1 MASLETS
8 RPRKTVQEM
17 GVRILLFVVAF
28 VCLKAVSTWFVFPPQ
43 ENSAIWLPSGLT
55 VAVLLRSRR
64 ERWPLWLTVIFFC
77 EALTVLYYDRHLGL
91 ALVWGVANVLRTGV
105 GAWLMRRWLELPVTF
120 SRTRDVA
127 GLLLAAGLVGPALS
141 ATLGVGAV
149 AFWLGTSHFWA
160 DWLSWF
166 LSDGLGGVLVA
177 PLLLTWRA
185 QGMLYLPLRP
195 RQVLELVGLLTV
207 LALVTHLLFGGLVP
221 NTILISLPYVCFPV
235 VLWIAMRQG
244 PFSAA
249 MAIGVLGTLA
259 VWHTAA
265 GRGPFGLLPAST
277 QDRVLAVQLFLAV
290 VGLSSMVL
298 AAVVCE
304 RRRAQRAQRVL
315 AEAGA
320 VLAESLEPRATLPRI
335 ARLVAPE
342 MAAGF
347 VLWLRN
353 EEGHFEPV
361 VQVGLAPGRMEGLR
375 EQLGR
380 MTASARRWRSL
391 DGSTVVA
398 RLQQGGRVL
407 GGLALVTDGRERPLG
422 PRDLVFAEDLARRC
436 TLALEN
442 ARLFR
447 ELQDAIHIRDEFI
460 GIAAHEL
467 RTPLTALKLQLQG
480 LVRQVPRGEQANG
493 LMSRLHAVVRQTSRL
508 SRLVESLLDV
518 RRLNTGQLE
527 LEREEV
533 NLVELVEEVLER
545 LEGDLERAGCELHVH
560 SESPVRGWFDR
571 TQLEQALMNLLG
583 NAMKF
588 GAHRPIDVE
597 VGWQGDWARI
607 SVRDQGIGVA
617 PEELE
622 RIFGRFERAVSSR
635 EYGGLGLGLFLT
647 KQIVEAHGGTIRVES
662 QPGAGA
668 TFTLLLP
675 APPRPPLYPQAPET
689 AAQAPV

>member
-8 RPRKTVQEM
+8 RPRETVQEL
-17 GVRILLFVVAF
+17 GPRLLLFLVAF
-28 VCLKAVSTWFVFPPQ
+28 VCLKAVSAWFVFPPQ

-64 ERWPLWLTVIFFC
+64 ERWPLWLTVIFLL
-77 EALTVLYYDRHLGL
+77 EAVTVLYYDRHLGL
-91 ALVWGVANVLRTGV
+91 AVVWGVGNVVRTWVAAG
-105 GAWLMRRWLELPVTF
+105 LMRRWLELPVTF
-120 SRTRDVA
+120 SRTRDVT
-127 GLLLAAGLVGPALS
+127 GLLLAAGVAGPLFS

-149 AFWLGTSHFWA
+149 ALWMGTSNFWA

-177 PLLLTWRA
+177 PVLLTWRA

-195 RQVLELVGLLTV
+195 RQLLELGGLLAV
-207 LALVTHLLFGGLVP
+207 LALVTHLLFGGLLP
-221 NTILISLPYVCFPV
+221 NTILISLPYVCFPM

-249 MAIGVLGTLA
+249 LAIGVLGTLA

-265 GRGPFGLLPAST
+265 GRGPFGLLPASN
-277 QDRVLAVQLFLAV
+277 QERVLAVQLFLAV
-290 VGLSSMVL
+290 VGLSAMVL

-304 RRRAQRAQRVL
+304 RRRAQCIQRVL
-315 AEAGA
+315 ADAGA
-320 VLAESLEPRATLPRI
+320 VLAESLEPRITLPRI

-342 MAAGF
+342 MATGF
-347 VLWLRN
+347 VLWLRD
-353 EEGHFEPV
+353 EAGHFEPV
-361 VQVGLAPGRMEGLR
+361 VQVGLAPGRVEALR
-375 EQLGR
+375 ETLTRLDG
-380 MTASARRWRSL
+380 SARRWRSL
-391 DGSTVVA
+391 EGTTVLA
-398 RLQQGGRVL
+398 RLQQGGQVL

-436 TLALEN
+436 ALSLEK
-442 ARLFR
+442 ARLFK
-447 ELQDAIHIRDEFI
+447 EAQEAIQVRDEFI

-467 RTPLTALKLQLQG
+467 RTPLTALKLHLQG
-480 LVRQVPRGEQANG
+480 LMRQVPRGEEANG
-493 LMSRLHAVVRQTSRL
+493 MMSRLHAVVRQTSRL

-527 LEREEV
+527 LQREEV
-533 NLVELVEEVLER
+533 NLIELVEEVLER
-545 LEGDLERAGCELHVH
+545 LEGDLERAGCETHVRA
-560 SESPVRGWFDR
+560 ESPVLGWFDR
-571 TQLEQALMNLLG
+571 IQLEQVLMNLLG

-588 GAHRPIDVE
+588 GARHPIEVE

-668 TFTLLLP
+668 TFTVLLP
-675 APPRPPLYPQAPET
+675 APPRPPLYPSAPET
-689 AAQAPV
+689 AASAPV